1 MGILSFNLFLWFPRE
16 RGISLLYYFRK
27 SISQVPRNP
36 AKAPFW
42 GGAEVSA
49 AERNLS
55 GASRQQRSEHTG
67 LEQAPHWAHESQ
79 LFPLLPPSRPP
90 LIRTPSL
97 ASASPAA
104 FRGGGN
110 FQSLS
115 SPLINHHSFIPVPQD
130 IIQTPR
136 YFSSLPLYFF
146 ARGTST
152 RKRIPPDKPQGSD
165 LLPDLLNAA

>member
-55 GASRQQRSEHTG
+55 GASRQQRSESIRDLSKRLTG
-67 LEQAPHWAHESQ
+67 PMSHSSSLSCLPPD
-79 LFPLLPPSRPP
+79 LPLLGHPRWRLPPQQ
-90 LIRTPSL
+90 LL
-97 ASASPAA
+97 G
-104 FRGGGN
+104 GGGN

-146 ARGTST
+146 ARGTGQTPREVICSQT
-152 RKRIPPDKPQGSD
+152 F
-165 LLPDLLNAA
+165 